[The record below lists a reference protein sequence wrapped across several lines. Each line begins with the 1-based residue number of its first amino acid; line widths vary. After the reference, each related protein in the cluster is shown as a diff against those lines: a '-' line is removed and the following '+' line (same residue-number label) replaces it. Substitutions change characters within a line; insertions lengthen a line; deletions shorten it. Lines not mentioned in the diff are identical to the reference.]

1 MKEGHRRSISSAAY
15 VAEKLL
21 REVAAAVASSNELSP
36 SRRAEV
42 EAKMAEFRNS
52 FRALE
57 QAFGEPREVVPIRR
71 AAQGALTYL
80 WTVLED
86 MRPKR
91 LKAYGELERGEA
103 EGIEKHVERLLAQ
116 LRELESLLR

>member
-1 MKEGHRRSISSAAY
+1 MNEGHRRSISSAAY

-21 REVAAAVASSNELSP
+21 REVAAAVASSSELSP

-42 EAKMAEFRNS
+42 EAKLAEFRNS
-52 FRALE
+52 FRAFE
-57 QAFGEPREVVPIRR
+57 QAFSGPREVVPLRR

-86 MRPKR
+86 LRPKR
-91 LKAYGELERGEA
+91 MKAYGELERGEA
-103 EGIEKHVERLLAQ
+103 EEVEKHVERLLAQ
-116 LRELESLLR
+116 LRELENLMR